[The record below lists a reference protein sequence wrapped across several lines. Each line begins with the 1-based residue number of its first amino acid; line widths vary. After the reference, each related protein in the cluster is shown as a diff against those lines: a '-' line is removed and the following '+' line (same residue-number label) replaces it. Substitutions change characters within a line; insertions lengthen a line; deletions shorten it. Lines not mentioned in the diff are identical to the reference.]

1 MWSRGICV
9 PLLLAHACL
18 VAGVDKDE
26 KENPIKKVVR
36 LMTDMQKEIE
46 IELEKEKELF
56 EKFMCICTTAD
67 DELALTIQKS
77 GEAIKTLS
85 SKLEEEGA
93 EKAQLTEELKG
104 HYKDKEASEKDL
116 AKATM
121 LREKEQAEYEQT
133 KSDTEFSI
141 ASLSKAIPAIEKG
154 AGGAAVLMQSPE
166 EASRLK
172 KVIEFSPSVSTF
184 DKEEVISFLN
194 SGNGN
199 ANSDEAPASGQVL
212 GILKQM
218 LDDMTRDNAK
228 AIEQEKAAST
238 GYADLKGAKDEE
250 INIAAESIETKEKRV
265 GELTVSIS
273 QNTDALEDAKNE
285 NADATKFLATLKKQ
299 CTEKKGAWEARLKL
313 RNDEI
318 TAIGEAI
325 KILTEDEAVDV
336 FKKTTG
342 LLEIGNEGHKYG
354 FLQKRYHK
362 AGKLQRVQTI
372 ISTASQLYKNP
383 QLGLLL
389 SAINAKIKTGAK
401 SPDFSNVV
409 KMIENMI
416 TVLTKEQAED
426 EKKKSW
432 CTSELVKADG
442 EERMKQEEMDSLS
455 SSIEELA
462 DEISS
467 LDDEVKTLEQ
477 EVADLD
483 KAVFM
488 ATEQRKK
495 EHEEYSET
503 ASMTQAA
510 IGLVEKAKNRLAK
523 FYNPKEY
530 KPAAE
535 GAVFVQ
541 IRKVVH
547 HSGVPNPAADLPDM
561 PEYKPTHSGG
571 IMGMMDMVIHDL
583 KTDMAE
589 AARDEKTAQKEYVEL
604 MGESQESRA
613 QDVKSITDKKESR
626 SVLEEKITE
635 SKEAR
640 KMAFDQL
647 NNIHEYVAELHN
659 SCDFIVENFDLRKE
673 ARSNE
678 MESLK
683 NAKAVMEGADF

>member
-1 MWSRGICV
+1 M
-9 PLLLAHACL
+9 LLLPALVCL
-18 VAGVDKDE
+18 AAGASKDE

-46 IELEKEKELF
+46 TEMEKEKALF

-67 DELALTIQKS
+67 DELAATITKS
-77 GEAIKTLS
+77 GEAIKSLT

-121 LREKEQAEYEQT
+121 LREKEQEEFEQT
-133 KSDTEFSI
+133 KADTEYSI
-141 ASLSKAIPAIEKG
+141 AALGKAIPAIEKG
-154 AGGAAVLMQSPE
+154 AGGAAALMQAE
-166 EASRLK
+166 DGGRLK
-172 KVIEFSPSVSTF
+172 KLIEFSPAVSTF
-184 DKEEVISFLN
+184 DREQVLSFLN
-194 SGNGN
+194 AGTGSASG
-199 ANSDEAPASGQVL
+199 DESPAAGQVL

-218 LDDMTRDNAK
+218 KDDMEKSHTE
-228 AIEQEKAAST
+228 AIENEKAAAT
-238 GYADLKGAKDEE
+238 GYADLKAAKGEE
-250 INIAAESIETKEKRV
+250 IQIAAESIETKEKRV

-273 QNTDALEDAKNE
+273 QNTDALEDSKNE
-285 NADATKFLATLKKQ
+285 NTDATTFLAELKKQ

-325 KILTEDEAVDV
+325 KILTEDEALET

-342 LLEIGNEGHKYG
+342 LMEIGKGPRRYG
-354 FLQKRYHK
+354 FLQRNHK
-362 AGKLQRVQTI
+362 ASKLKRVQSI
-372 ISTASQLYKNP
+372 ISTASQFYKNP
-383 QLGLLL
+383 QLDLLL
-389 SAINAKIKTGAK
+389 YTINAKLKTGDK

-409 KMIENMI
+409 KMIENML
-416 TVLTKEQAED
+416 TVLEKEQAED
-426 EKKKSW
+426 EKKKQW

-442 EERMKQEEMDSLS
+442 EERMKQEELDSLTS
-455 SSIEELA
+455 TIEELA

-467 LDDEVKTLEQ
+467 LDDEVKTLQQ

-495 EHEEYSET
+495 EHEEYAET

-523 FYNPKEY
+523 FYKPKAASAAFIQIHSSPKKKLQVLQVHRSHSSAPVVNPVE
-530 KPAAE
+530 
-535 GAVFVQ
+535 
-541 IRKVVH
+541 
-547 HSGVPNPAADLPDM
+547 DLPDM
-561 PEYKPTHSGG
+561 PEYKPAASGG

-583 KTDMAE
+583 EADMVE
-589 AARDEKTAQKEYVEL
+589 AARDEKTAQQEYV
-604 MGESQESRA
+604 MIMSESQKSRA

-626 SVLEEKITE
+626 SVLEEKMVE
-635 SKEAR
+635 SKEA
-640 KMAFDQL
+640 KQMAFDEL
-647 NNIHEYVAELHN
+647 NNIHEYVSELHN
-659 SCDFIVENFDLRKE
+659 SCDFIVENFDLRKQ
-673 ARSNE
+673 ARANE
-678 MESLK
+678 MESLN
-683 NAKAVMEGADF
+683 NAKAVMMGADF

>member
-1 MWSRGICV
+1 MWGSGIV
-9 PLLLAHACL
+9 VLLLPALMRLA
-18 VAGVDKDE
+18 AGAAKDE

-46 IELEKEKELF
+46 IEMEKEKALF

-67 DELALTIQKS
+67 DELAATITKS
-77 GEAIKTLS
+77 GEAIKSLT

-93 EKAQLTEELKG
+93 EKAQLEEELKG

-121 LREKEQAEYEQT
+121 LREKEKEEYEQT
-133 KSDTEFSI
+133 KADTEFSI
-141 ASLSKAIPAIEKG
+141 AALAKAIPAIEKG
-154 AGGAAVLMQSPE
+154 ASGAAALMQAE
-166 EASRLK
+166 DGGRLK
-172 KVIEFSPSVSTF
+172 RLIEFSPVVSTF
-184 DKEEVISFLN
+184 DRQEVLAFLN
-194 SGNGN
+194 AGTGSASGDD
-199 ANSDEAPASGQVL
+199 SPASGQVL

-218 LDDMTRDNAK
+218 ADDMEKSHAEAMEN
-228 AIEQEKAAST
+228 EKAAST
-238 GYADLKGAKDEE
+238 GYADLKAAKGEE
-250 INIAAESIETKEKRV
+250 IQIAAESIETKEKRV

-273 QNTDALEDAKNE
+273 QNKDALEDAKNE
-285 NADATKFLATLKKQ
+285 NADATRFLATLKKQ
-299 CTEKKGAWEARLKL
+299 CKEKKGAWEARLKL

-325 KILTEDEAVDV
+325 TILTEDEAVDV
-336 FKKTTG
+336 FKKTSG
-342 LLEIGNEGHKYG
+342 LMQIAGPKKYG
-354 FLQKRYHK
+354 FLQRNHK
-362 AGKLQRVQTI
+362 ASKLKRVQSI
-372 ISTASQLYKNP
+372 ISTASQFYKNP
-383 QLGLLL
+383 QLDLLL
-389 SAINAKIKTGAK
+389 YTINAKLKTGEK

-409 KMIENMI
+409 KMIENML
-416 TVLTKEQAED
+416 TVLSKEQAED
-426 EKKKSW
+426 EKKKQW
-432 CTSELVKADG
+432 CTTELVKADG

-455 SSIEELA
+455 STIEELA
-462 DEISS
+462 DEIAT
-467 LDDEVKTLEQ
+467 LDDEVKTLQQ
-477 EVADLD
+477 EVTDLD

-495 EHEEYSET
+495 EHQEYADT

-523 FYNPKEY
+523 FYNPSQY

-541 IRKVVH
+541 IHEVVH
-547 HSGVPNPAADLPDM
+547 HSKSDVAPPDLPEM
-561 PEYKPTHSGG
+561 PEYKPAHSGG
-571 IMGMMDMVIHDL
+571 VMGMMDMVIHDL
-583 KTDMAE
+583 ESDMQE

-604 MGESQESRA
+604 MSESQASRA
-613 QDVKSITDKKESR
+613 QDMKSITDKKESR

-640 KMAFDQL
+640 QMAFDEL
-647 NNIHEYVAELHN
+647 NNIHEYIAELHN

-673 ARSNE
+673 ARMNE